1 MGIGSLVN
9 PAFGAVYSGSQL
21 VGTLMNAIT
30 GQGIFGPTPLPF
42 TERGLNWSAA
52 ENAASQVSK
61 MTGIKGAERLL
72 EVIKQTN
79 DPTMLLHLAALGRD
93 PSAEGNTR
101 LAPHGEIQFF
111 HPGYPQ
117 PEQFQAVVRRI
128 METGDQNLLRDFISG
143 VSIQTGESGATKH
156 DFALTDWYRRQLVS
170 LLPASSSLRQDM
182 TGLFAPVPQSYLGPL
197 QQMAGIGDTRFSSG
211 AQLPFGLSPED
222 LRGDLGGI
230 YTQPLLSAF
239 GRTPAEY
246 QQLQQ
251 LHTKAQAAYTSPDLA
266 QYVDRQTYPGYYGGV
281 DQPPVP
287 WPSQVLA
294 PPPEPTPG
302 TPEWYA
308 KYVPL

>member
-1 MGIGSLVN
+1 MGIASLAN
-9 PAFGAVYSGSQL
+9 PAFGTIYSGSQL
-21 VGTLMNAIT
+21 VGTLMNALT

-42 TERGLNWSAA
+42 AERGLNWSAA

-79 DPTMLLHLAALGRD
+79 DPTMLLQLAALGRD

-128 METGDQNLLRDFISG
+128 METGDQNLLRDFISR
-143 VSIQTGESGATKH
+143 VSIQTGEGGATKH

-170 LLPASSSLRQDM
+170 LLPERSPLRQET
-182 TGLFAPVPQSYLGPL
+182 TGLFESVPASYLDPQRTL
-197 QQMAGIGDTRFSSG
+197 AGVDLASLRGGS
-211 AQLPFGLSPED
+211 QLSFGLSPED
-222 LRGDLGGI
+222 LTLPGSIYNPPALSEFARTAEENAQLRDLR
-230 YTQPLLSAF
+230 QRS
-239 GRTPAEY
+239 
-246 QQLQQ
+246 
-251 LHTKAQAAYTSPDLA
+251 QAVYASPDLA

-287 WPSQVLA
+287 WPSQVPA
-294 PPPEPTPG
+294 GPPEPTPG